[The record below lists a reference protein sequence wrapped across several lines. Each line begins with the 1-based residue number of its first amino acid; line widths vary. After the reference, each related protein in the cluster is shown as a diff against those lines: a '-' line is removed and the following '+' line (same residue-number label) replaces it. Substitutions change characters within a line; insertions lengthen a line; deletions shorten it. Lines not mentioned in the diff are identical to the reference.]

1 MDFVGAY
8 LHDCS
13 GDECCGRRQSS
24 CSASQVW
31 FGGRGMLRSI
41 GLATAGMRGLGLA
54 CGEWLGLGWLSAQ
67 VVVRPVWAV
76 FELVWFYGGGAL
88 LVAELACHPRLG

>member
-1 MDFVGAY
+1 MLGKPGMV
-8 LHDCS
+8 
-13 GDECCGRRQSS
+13 RRS
-24 CSASQVW
+24 
-31 FGGRGMLRSI
+31 GMLRSI

-54 CGEWLGLGWLSAQ
+54 CGELVALLCWLSAQ